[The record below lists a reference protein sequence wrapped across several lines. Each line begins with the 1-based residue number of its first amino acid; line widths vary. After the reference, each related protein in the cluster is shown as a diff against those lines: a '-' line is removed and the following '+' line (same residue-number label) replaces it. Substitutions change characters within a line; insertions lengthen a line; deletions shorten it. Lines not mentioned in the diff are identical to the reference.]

1 MAVSDVIAQDGAHGN
16 VKLHPYLVT
25 LVRWCVSCVWGT
37 ATVLLHRLLTAPAL
51 PIAPSK
57 PAARSRAAGSE
68 HLHPEPRVCCE
79 VLHAP
84 ERHQLDVVFVHGL
97 YGSLGNTWRQGEWRT
112 KYKLDPPTVTLR
124 SHSPEPCDCTRPR
137 PAPPRGCTSELNGSV
152 IDQLSGCFTKILPN
166 ENSLITE
173 KFYNNTL
180 ISSDNYQTQA
190 KFVSELFRNDC
201 DNTCD
206 DDFKC
211 NDECVSECKC
221 ASVRKG
227 AKCEPGCGCVCDECY
242 SHCWPR
248 DWIKEDFPG
257 ARVISINYTSD
268 PYLWRPLWIKGNKR
282 LTLQERA
289 AQMTSQLVALGV
301 GRRPV
306 VWVGHSKGGLF
317 IKQIYCDAYEE
328 HLKMENIVAKQQPT
342 NNNSEEQTNRQ
353 YNKNIVHNIDS
364 MSSRCSD
371 DETGT
376 RRKEQTNSTCNT
388 LLNNFIQEQNNAGCA
403 TNGETTLRSIDEM
416 NDVRNNNNSG
426 NSSFNEDEIDLDVNC
441 NEEQGTYGCTQ
452 NGDVLDNKQARS
464 SDKSDFIDVSDTS
477 DQTESAHRDVTDK
490 HEDMSSNN
498 EEDSRPCIAG
508 LWRASAGFMF
518 YSVPHR
524 GSPLADIKTP
534 ITCRSVELQEIAKD
548 CPLVLDLHSRWL
560 RAVCGAGEAGAGAGG
575 AGGAGGRPLVRSV
588 VETCRTLM
596 SVLWLRIVSED
607 SADAGVGTLLG
618 VAVDHREVCKP
629 ASRRC
634 ALYAAL
640 AGTIRAALH
649 RCHCQQ

>member
-1 MAVSDVIAQDGAHGN
+1 MAVSDVIAQDGAHSN

-37 ATVLLHRLLTAPAL
+37 ATVLLHRLLTAPAP

-57 PAARSRAAGSE
+57 PATKSRVAGSE
-68 HLHPEPRVCCE
+68 HLHPEPRVQCE

-84 ERHQLDVVFVHGL
+84 SRHQLDVVFVHGL

-124 SHSPEPCDCTRPR
+124 SHSPEPCACTRPL
-137 PAPPRGCTSELNGSV
+137 PAPGHAYTSELNGSV

-180 ISSDNYQTQA
+180 ISNDNYQTQA

-201 DNTCD
+201 DNTRD
-206 DDFKC
+206 DDPKC
-211 NDECVSECKC
+211 TDEEFVSECKC
-221 ASVRKG
+221 VSVRKG

-289 AQMTSQLVALGV
+289 AQMTSQLLALGV

-317 IKQIYCDAYEE
+317 IKQIYCDAYEA
-328 HLKMENIVAKQQPT
+328 HLKMENSVAKQHVT
-342 NNNSEEQTNRQ
+342 NNNLEEQTDRQ
-353 YNKNIVHNIDS
+353 YNKNIVHNVDNITCRYS
-364 MSSRCSD
+364 E
-371 DETGT
+371 DEEAT
-376 RRKEQTNSTCNT
+376 RRKGQTNTTRNT
-388 LLNNFIQEQNNAGCA
+388 LLNNFIQEQNNGCA
-403 TNGETTLRSIDEM
+403 ANGETTLRSIDEM

-426 NSSFNEDEIDLDVNC
+426 NSSFNEDDEIDLDVNC
-441 NEEQGTYGCTQ
+441 NVEQGTYGCTQ

-464 SDKSDFIDVSDTS
+464 NDKSDFIDVSDTS
-477 DQTESAHRDVTDK
+477 DQTESADRDVTTDK
-490 HEDMSSNN
+490 NEEMSSNN
-498 EEDSRPCIAG
+498 EEDSISSSSRAG
-508 LWRASAGFMF
+508 LWRSSAGFMF

-560 RAVCGAGEAGAGAGG
+560 RAVSGASDAGG
-575 AGGAGGRPLVRSV
+575 AAARPLVRSI

-618 VAVDHREVCKP
+618 VGVDHREVCKP

-634 ALYAAL
+634 KLYAAL
-640 AGTIRAALH
+640 ADTIRAALH